1 MFVSL
6 STCDLS
12 CSNQETRLSNLEAAL
27 QSHVLEAQGVA
38 QTVTKSVSIQ
48 DDLLKAK
55 TSALMDSIAE
65 MMAGMHARAQ
75 ELIDTFNKGV
85 AALKSKGEWARLI
98 NQHAQ

>member
-48 DDLLKAK
+48 DDLLKAILTANEAFVRGRK
-55 TSALMDSIAE
+55 TDPITVERDDMVRNNVSLTVRETRKERVS
-65 MMAGMHARAQ
+65 
-75 ELIDTFNKGV
+75 
-85 AALKSKGEWARLI
+85 
-98 NQHAQ
+98 